1 MLREFEEED
10 EQKSENE
17 TVVRQTL
24 IDGKLKTANRGQKQ
38 IKIKKQ
44 TKNKA
49 DWKKSVKDAKV
60 CIGL

>member
-24 IDGKLKTANRGQKQ
+24 IDGKLKTGNRGQKQ

>member
-24 IDGKLKTANRGQKQ
+24 IDGKLKTGNRGQKQ

-44 TKNKA
+44 NKNKA